1 MNEEDYNPSVRY
13 GGGGGGG
20 DRSKFVFLGKFIQ
33 MFRKVHGFLF
43 SRQQRGYDKSDYRT
57 SNHEQVMK

>member
-1 MNEEDYNPSVRY
+1 VVIDQSL
-13 GGGGGGG
+13 
-20 DRSKFVFLGKFIQ
+20 FFLGNL
-33 MFRKVHGFLF
+33 FRCLEKCLAFLF

>member
-1 MNEEDYNPSVRY
+1 MNEEDYNSSVRY
-13 GGGGGGG
+13 GGGGGG

-33 MFRKVHGFLF
+33 MFRKELGFLF